1 MAVCIQP
8 TAGQSFNSQPPEGGW
23 GSKQAG
29 MGWQGGFNSQPPE
42 GGWQSSIDA
51 LIKQFLVS
59 THSRPK
65 AAGIMGV
72 KRFSGQIVSTH
83 SRPKAAGKSVGRCVA
98 ALEFQLTA
106 ARRRLGAVYEERDRL
121 RMFQLTAARR
131 RLANG
136 FVGNEAAWLVST
148 HSRPKAAGLASRRSG
163 CDWPSFNSQ
172 PPEGGWFCAMRGHRC
187 IHGFQLTAARR
198 RLGIINTIFT
208 ANNMFQLTAARRRLD
223 QSLKIIMPMI
233 IGFNSQP
240 PEGGWKNRFKKTPP

>member
-42 GGWQSSIDA
+42 GGWQSSIDD

-83 SRPKAAGKSVGRCVA
+83 SRPKAAGIRARWQVVFPCRFNSQPPEGGWDCETCFQTKACA
-98 ALEFQLTA
+98 FQLTA
-106 ARRRLGAVYEERDRL
+106 ARRRLGG
-121 RMFQLTAARR
+121 AARVIV
-131 RLANG
+131 N
-136 FVGNEAAWLVST
+136 VTNVST
-148 HSRPKAAGLASRRSG
+148 HSRPKAAGLCSS
-163 CDWPSFNSQ
+163 
-172 PPEGGWFCAMRGHRC
+172 
-187 IHGFQLTAARR
+187 
-198 RLGIINTIFT
+198 
-208 ANNMFQLTAARRRLD
+208 
-223 QSLKIIMPMI
+223 
-233 IGFNSQP
+233 
-240 PEGGWKNRFKKTPP
+240 